1 MLVYDQYIY
10 PEKPDRD
17 DDIII
22 FHSGFSSTLPNYSYG
37 KDTRDYYLIHYITK
51 GQGIY
56 QTEHTQYEL
65 KEGDGFLI
73 LPGSTIVHTAD
84 KQNPWDL
91 CWIAFF
97 GRKAEELLKD
107 AGLDKDHLTFH
118 YEDDDF
124 LEDCIKNIY
133 NESRTNKNLF
143 YINAHFYLF
152 LGKLAEQY
160 QQSHQQNAEIVR
172 FNHFQDAMIY
182 IRRNIRSQIS
192 VNHLANY
199 MRLDPSQVYRIFKRN
214 TGKSPQ
220 QVISDMRIKKACEF
234 LSKTDL
240 PIREISEWMDYE
252 YQSHFTK
259 QFKLKMHMSPSEYR
273 SLYYETDRERSE
285 DMLESIVI
293 SNDKSSN

>member
-10 PEKPDRD
+10 PEKPDCD
-17 DDIII
+17 DDILV

-51 GQGIY
+51 GKGIY
-56 QTEHTQYEL
+56 QTERCRYEL

-84 KQNPWDL
+84 KFDPWDV
-91 CWIAFF
+91 CWVAFF
-97 GRKAEELLKD
+97 GKKAETLLAQ
-107 AGLDKDHLTFH
+107 AGLDEDHLIFH
-118 YEDDDF
+118 YDNDDF
-124 LEDCIKNIY
+124 LENCIKNIY

-160 QQSHQQNAEIVR
+160 QRTENRTAEIVQ
-172 FNHFQDAMIY
+172 FNHFDDAMIY
-182 IRRNIRSQIS
+182 IRRNIRHQIS

-199 MRLDPSQVYRIFKRN
+199 MRLDPSQVYRIFKKN

-220 QVISDMRIKKACEF
+220 QVICDMRMEKACEF

-240 PIREISEWMDYE
+240 PIKEISEWMGYE

-259 QFKLKMHMSPSEYR
+259 QFKAHTNLRPSQYRELYYESPSEKPPDDAAAD
-273 SLYYETDRERSE
+273 SL
-285 DMLESIVI
+285 
-293 SNDKSSN
+293 